1 MSIKEQLTNDFQSLI
16 TKTDKESFTQAKLKF
31 YKTLFSNSVEEDSL
45 DVFVG
50 AFELSCEA
58 YLITDFLP
66 IHKET
71 LKRDFQGILIALGAF
86 QPAK

>member
-1 MSIKEQLTNDFQSLI
+1 MSIREKLKKEFQELLS
-16 TKTDKESFTQAKLKF
+16 KTDKESFTQAKLKL

-58 YLITDFLP
+58 CLITDFLP
-66 IHKET
+66 IHKEI
-71 LKRDFQGILIALGAF
+71 LKRDFQGILLALDEF
-86 QPAK
+86 QPEN